1 LEACVNLA
9 QSLQSASLTDPG
21 RVRDHNEDC
30 IESRPEIG
38 LFVLADG
45 MGGYNAGEVAS
56 GMATSLIADGLQE
69 AWKPREVDRMGREEA
84 KSLAEKVIRD
94 QIARANNAI
103 FTTSQNNPE
112 CAGMGTTLVVAHF
125 YDNFMAVAHIG
136 DSRLYRLRGDTMEQI
151 TRDHSLLQEQ
161 LDSGLITPEE
171 AKLSQNKNLVTRA
184 LGIDPTVEPEI
195 HVYETQVDDIY
206 LLCSDGLSD
215 MVEDEEIRLTLITLK
230 TNPNLT
236 VQQLTQAAND
246 NGGRDNISAM
256 LIRVAEPFGVPRGFL
271 ARFKALFG

>member
-1 LEACVNLA
+1 MNLS
-9 QSLQSASLTDPG
+9 QSLPSASLTDPG

-45 MGGYNAGEVAS
+45 MGGYSAGEVAS
-56 GMATSLIADGLQE
+56 GMATSLISDGLE
-69 AWKPREVDRMGREEA
+69 AAWSPKDVARAGREDA
-84 KSLAEKVIRD
+84 KNLAQKLIVEQV
-94 QIARANNAI
+94 ARANSAI

-112 CAGMGTTLVVAHF
+112 CAGMGTTLVVCLF
-125 YDNFMAVAHIG
+125 FDDFLAVAHIG
-136 DSRLYRLRGDTMEQI
+136 DSRLYRLRGDVMEQV

-184 LGIDPTVEPEI
+184 LGIDPSVETEI
-195 HVYETQVDDIY
+195 HVHETRPDDIY

-215 MVEDEEIRLTLITLK
+215 MVDDEEIRLTLITLK
-230 TNPNLT
+230 QNPSLT
-236 VQQLTQAAND
+236 VQQLVQAAND

-256 LIRVAEPFGVPRGFL
+256 LIRVAEPFSVPRGWL
-271 ARFKALFG
+271 ARLKAFFQ

>member
-1 LEACVNLA
+1 VNLS

-69 AWKPREVDRMGREEA
+69 TWRPREVERLGRDDA
-84 KSLAEKVIRD
+84 KALADKLIRE
-94 QIARANNAI
+94 QIARANSAI

-112 CAGMGTTLVVAHF
+112 CAGMGTTLVVCLF
-125 YDNFMAVAHIG
+125 YDNFVVVAHIG
-136 DSRLYRLRGDTMEQI
+136 DSRLYCLRGEGMAQV

-184 LGIDPTVEPEI
+184 LGIDPTVEPEV
-195 HVYETQVDDIY
+195 HVYETEVDDIY

-215 MVEDEEIRLTLITLK
+215 MVDDEEIRLTLITLK

-236 VQQLTQAAND
+236 VQQLIQAAND

-256 LIRVAEPFGVPRGFL
+256 LSRIAEPFGVPRGWL
-271 ARFKALFG
+271 ARFKALFR